1 MADALY
7 NVRHNLA
14 NLLGDRLVV
23 STASGAT
30 TQGTVLIDSV
40 ALIDPDDDWN
50 GAYCYIYEGRG
61 IGQERVVS
69 DYVQSTKVLTLA
81 TAWATTPGTDSK
93 YELHRAYSV
102 LQHYNPM
109 IKMAFQSRR
118 KRTLLA
124 KNDETVAMAASTYHY
139 TIPAG
144 FVAINEVWKE
154 DAAGDFC
161 IPIPLRYL
169 DVDRDRHHLLF
180 DKDAEGVKGYI
191 EAGLHLRLYGQKY
204 DTEPASE
211 SAEFAINTTPL
222 IWLAKAYLHAN
233 EGNDASMNTAI
244 KASEIDQ
251 ADDETPIWPGSLIV
265 EEG

>member
-7 NVRHNLA
+7 NVRHDLA

-23 STASGAT
+23 STASAAT
-30 TQGTVLIDSV
+30 TQGTVLIDTV

-50 GAYCYIYEGRG
+50 GAYCYIYAGAG

-69 DYVQSTKVLTLA
+69 DYAQTTHVLTLA

-109 IKMAFQSRR
+109 IKMAFRSRR

-139 TIPAG
+139 TIPSG

-154 DAAGDFC
+154 DAAGDFS
-161 IPIPLRYL
+161 IPIPLRDL
-169 DVDRDRHHLLF
+169 DVDRASKHLIF
-180 DKDAEGVKGYI
+180 DKDAAGAVGHI
-191 EAGLHLRLYGQKY
+191 EAGLHLRLYGQMY
-204 DTEPASE
+204 DTEPTSE
-211 SAEFAINTTPL
+211 SSTFSINTTPL
-222 IWLAKAYLHAN
+222 IWLAKAFLHAN
-233 EGNDASMNTAI
+233 EGNDASMSTAI
-244 KASEIDQ
+244 KAAELDQ
-251 ADDETPIWPGSLIV
+251 IDDETPIWPGSLIV